1 MENKCQI
8 VIFFIFEMFVVS
20 HMLPEGGELSS
31 LREQLVEEKI
41 SDPTP
46 SWLNIFCVPTWFTN
60 EGSQIQQFLP
70 CNKYLILFLV
80 LYVEE
85 NKNDLNLH
93 FVYLL
98 FH

>member
-20 HMLPEGGELSS
+20 QTLPKGGDLSS

-46 SWLNIFCVPTWFTN
+46 SWLNILC
-60 EGSQIQQFLP
+60 S
-70 CNKYLILFLV
+70 YL
-80 LYVEE
+80 
-85 NKNDLNLH
+85 
-93 FVYLL
+93 VYKWREPNSAVSSL
-98 FH
+98 